1 MNLESPSKIIDKP
14 AEVVYNFLMNIENFE
29 SLMPENTR
37 FEKISDSRFLFA
49 LKGMPEIVLDLKD
62 STPHSKVILGAASDK
77 LPFTLTANIAPIE
90 EAKTEVDLIFE
101 GQFNSMMS
109 MMVKAPITKFIE
121 TLVSNM
127 NGVI

>member
-1 MNLESPSKIIDKP
+1 MYK
-14 AEVVYNFLMNIENFE
+14 
-29 SLMPENTR
+29 R
-37 FEKISDSRFLFA
+37 Q
-49 LKGMPEIVLDLKD
+49 
-62 STPHSKVILGAASDK
+62 ILGAASDK
-77 LPFTLTANIAPIE
+77 LPFTLTANINSIE
-90 EAKTEVDLIFE
+90 AAKTEVDLAFE

>member
-14 AEVVYNFLMNIENFE
+14 AEEVYNFLMDIENFE

-77 LPFTLTANIAPIE
+77 LPFTLTANINSIE
-90 EAKTEVDLIFE
+90 AAKTEVDLAFE

>member
-14 AEVVYNFLMNIENFE
+14 AEEVYNFLMNIENFE

-49 LKGMPEIVLDLKD
+49 LRGMPEIILDLKD

-77 LPFTLTANIAPIE
+77 LPFTLTANINSIE
-90 EAKTEVDLIFE
+90 AAKTEVDLAFE

>member
-14 AEVVYNFLMNIENFE
+14 AEEVYNFLMNIDNFE

-49 LKGMPEIVLDLKD
+49 LRGMPEIILDLKD

-77 LPFTLTANIAPIE
+77 LPFTLTANINSIE
-90 EAKTEVDLIFE
+90 AAKTEVDLAFE

>member
-14 AEVVYNFLMNIENFE
+14 AEEVYNFLMNIENFE

-77 LPFTLTANIAPIE
+77 LPFTLTANINSIE
-90 EAKTEVDLIFE
+90 AAKTEVDLAFE
-101 GQFNSMMS
+101 GQFNSMLS

>member
-14 AEVVYNFLMNIENFE
+14 AEEVYNFLMNIENFE

-77 LPFTLTANIAPIE
+77 LPFTLTANINSIE
-90 EAKTEVDLIFE
+90 AAKTEVDLAFE